1 MHIVTSTDILLP
13 RAEDMGAWSVIA
25 CDQFTSEPEY
35 WAAAEARAAEKPS
48 TLSLMLPEAWLHTA
62 RADGA
67 DGRIADTMRRYLAEG
82 VFQTVPDS
90 FIYVE
95 RTLSDGRVRRGLV
108 AALDLEQCDFTG
120 TQRASVRSTEGT
132 VEERLPPRVNIRRG
146 APLEMPHTLLLMD
159 DRTDSVLSLAEKAK
173 DTLEKVYDFDL
184 MLGGGHIAG
193 WRVSGETKAAVQSA
207 LDALDNAALQREK
220 YGDAAENGK
229 LTFAANGAVPGALNN
244 QFSLDERDGYLRM
257 ATTEQ
262 TYSYSVYRDEKH
274 DFENTKAD
282 EDGMQT
288 RNDVY
293 VLDASLKTVGSVTGL
308 AEGEQVFSARF
319 DGDYGYLCT
328 YRQTDPVFAVD
339 LTEPTNPKV
348 VGELKLSGYSDYLH
362 IWSDGLLFGLGME
375 MQLVGANTTV
385 DGMKLVMIDTSD
397 PAKLHDLHT
406 QAIDADYSEALNNH
420 KAILVDSGKD
430 IIAFPAE
437 NSYLVY
443 GYSADDGFTLRKEIS
458 VSQWDGNNRGLYIGD
473 YFYVVGSDQ
482 INVLDLN
489 TLENAAQAIIPRG

>member
-108 AALDLEQCDFTG
+108 AALDLEQYDFTG

-229 LTFAANGAVPGALNN
+229 LTFAVGDGNHSLAAAKRFWEEKRETLPENEREADPARFALVEIENIHEPSLDFEPIHRVLFDTDTSAFAAEFTARRTEWEAEDKTLGERVAAAESFCRAYIAAHGGYIDYIHGDDTARSLGEKPNCAAVLLPPVEKSGLFLSVLKNGALPKKS
-244 QFSLDERDGYLRM
+244 FSMGNARDKRYYL
-257 ATTEQ
+257 E
-262 TYSYSVYRDEKH
+262 
-274 DFENTKAD
+274 
-282 EDGMQT
+282 
-288 RNDVY
+288 
-293 VLDASLKTVGSVTGL
+293 
-308 AEGEQVFSARF
+308 
-319 DGDYGYLCT
+319 C
-328 YRQTDPVFAVD
+328 
-339 LTEPTNPKV
+339 
-348 VGELKLSGYSDYLH
+348 
-362 IWSDGLLFGLGME
+362 
-375 MQLVGANTTV
+375 
-385 DGMKLVMIDTSD
+385 
-397 PAKLHDLHT
+397 
-406 QAIDADYSEALNNH
+406 
-420 KAILVDSGKD
+420 
-430 IIAFPAE
+430 
-437 NSYLVY
+437 
-443 GYSADDGFTLRKEIS
+443 RKI
-458 VSQWDGNNRGLYIGD
+458 R
-473 YFYVVGSDQ
+473 
-482 INVLDLN
+482 
-489 TLENAAQAIIPRG
+489 

>member
-48 TLSLMLPEAWLHTA
+48 TLSLMLPETWLHTA

-82 VFQTVPDS
+82 IFQTVPDS

-108 AALDLEQCDFTG
+108 AALDLEQYDFTG
-120 TQRASVRSTEGT
+120 MQRASVRSTEGT
-132 VEERLPPRVNIRRG
+132 VEERLPPRVNIRRS

-173 DTLEKVYDFDL
+173 DTLEEVYDFDL

-229 LTFAANGAVPGALNN
+229 LTFAVGDGNHSLAAAKRFWEEKRETLPENERETDPARFALVEIENIHEPSLDFEPIHRVIFDTDTSAFAAEFTAHRTEWEAEEKTLGERVAAAESFCRAYIAAHGGYIDYIHGDDTARSLGGKPNCAAVLLPPVKKSGLFLSVLKNGALPKKS
-244 QFSLDERDGYLRM
+244 FSMGNARDKRYYL
-257 ATTEQ
+257 E
-262 TYSYSVYRDEKH
+262 
-274 DFENTKAD
+274 
-282 EDGMQT
+282 
-288 RNDVY
+288 
-293 VLDASLKTVGSVTGL
+293 
-308 AEGEQVFSARF
+308 
-319 DGDYGYLCT
+319 C
-328 YRQTDPVFAVD
+328 
-339 LTEPTNPKV
+339 
-348 VGELKLSGYSDYLH
+348 
-362 IWSDGLLFGLGME
+362 
-375 MQLVGANTTV
+375 
-385 DGMKLVMIDTSD
+385 
-397 PAKLHDLHT
+397 
-406 QAIDADYSEALNNH
+406 
-420 KAILVDSGKD
+420 
-430 IIAFPAE
+430 
-437 NSYLVY
+437 
-443 GYSADDGFTLRKEIS
+443 RKI
-458 VSQWDGNNRGLYIGD
+458 R
-473 YFYVVGSDQ
+473 
-482 INVLDLN
+482 
-489 TLENAAQAIIPRG
+489 

>member
-108 AALDLEQCDFTG
+108 AALDLEQYDFTG
-120 TQRASVRSTEGT
+120 TQRTSVRSTEGT

-159 DRTDSVLSLAEKAK
+159 DRTDSVLSLAEKTK

-229 LTFAANGAVPGALNN
+229 LTFAVGDGNHSLAAAKRFWEEKRETLPENERETDPARFALVEIENIHEP
-244 QFSLDERDGYLRM
+244 SLD
-257 ATTEQ
+257 
-262 TYSYSVYRDEKH
+262 
-274 DFENTKAD
+274 FEPIH
-282 EDGMQT
+282 
-288 RNDVY
+288 RVI
-293 VLDASLKTVGSVTGL
+293 
-308 AEGEQVFSARF
+308 F
-319 DGDYGYLCT
+319 DT
-328 YRQTDPVFAVD
+328 
-339 LTEPTNPKV
+339 
-348 VGELKLSGYSDYLH
+348 
-362 IWSDGLLFGLGME
+362 
-375 MQLVGANTTV
+375 
-385 DGMKLVMIDTSD
+385 DTS
-397 PAKLHDLHT
+397 AFAAEFTAHRT
-406 QAIDADYSEALNNH
+406 EDAAAARPLPRISAL
-420 KAILVDSGKD
+420 
-430 IIAFPAE
+430 
-437 NSYLVY
+437 
-443 GYSADDGFTLRKEIS
+443 
-458 VSQWDGNNRGLYIGD
+458 
-473 YFYVVGSDQ
+473 
-482 INVLDLN
+482 
-489 TLENAAQAIIPRG
+489 

>member
-13 RAEDMGAWSVIA
+13 CAEDMGAWSVIA

-48 TLSLMLPEAWLHTA
+48 TLSLMLPEAWLHTV

-108 AALDLEQCDFTG
+108 AALDLEQYDFTG

-132 VEERLPPRVNIRRG
+132 VEERLPPRVNIRRS

-229 LTFAANGAVPGALNN
+229 LTFAVGDGNHSLAAAKRFWEEKRKTLPENERETDPARFALVEIENIHEPSLDFEPIHRVIFDTDTTAFAAEFTAHRTEWEAEDKTLGERVAAAESFCRAYIAAHGGYIDYIHGDDTARSLGEKPSCAAVLLPPVEKSGLFLSVLKNGALPKKS
-244 QFSLDERDGYLRM
+244 FSMGNARDKRYYL
-257 ATTEQ
+257 E
-262 TYSYSVYRDEKH
+262 
-274 DFENTKAD
+274 
-282 EDGMQT
+282 
-288 RNDVY
+288 
-293 VLDASLKTVGSVTGL
+293 
-308 AEGEQVFSARF
+308 
-319 DGDYGYLCT
+319 C
-328 YRQTDPVFAVD
+328 
-339 LTEPTNPKV
+339 
-348 VGELKLSGYSDYLH
+348 
-362 IWSDGLLFGLGME
+362 
-375 MQLVGANTTV
+375 
-385 DGMKLVMIDTSD
+385 
-397 PAKLHDLHT
+397 
-406 QAIDADYSEALNNH
+406 
-420 KAILVDSGKD
+420 
-430 IIAFPAE
+430 
-437 NSYLVY
+437 
-443 GYSADDGFTLRKEIS
+443 RKI
-458 VSQWDGNNRGLYIGD
+458 R
-473 YFYVVGSDQ
+473 
-482 INVLDLN
+482 
-489 TLENAAQAIIPRG
+489 